1 MHMYTYA
8 RLRLSISDFRDR
20 DRALATLRSLASIIF
35 EELSY
40 ATDSQS
46 IVTHMLVKLIAH
58 RRIFKICKS

>member
-8 RLRLSISDFRDR
+8 RLRLSLSDSRDR
-20 DRALATLRSLASIIF
+20 YRALATLRSLASIIF

-46 IVTHMLVKLIAH
+46 FIAHMLVKLGA
-58 RRIFKICKS
+58 

>member
-20 DRALATLRSLASIIF
+20 YRALATLRSLASIIF

-46 IVTHMLVKLIAH
+46 IVAHMLVKLIA
-58 RRIFKICKS
+58 